1 MGISD
6 HLGKTKTFSS
16 DCLVTEKKTHKK
28 NHIENAANFLNFLR
42 EIKDHFSQVD
52 VLFNAFTLSP
62 LNGVSSR
69 FFLNHIDKWKLIYE
83 FQHIQKNNVEWNIFM
98 ALEHELKDKI

>member
-1 MGISD
+1 M
-6 HLGKTKTFSS
+6 LQFSELS
-16 DCLVTEKKTHKK
+16 KRNKGP
-28 NHIENAANFLNFLR
+28 F
-42 EIKDHFSQVD
+42 FSQVD
-52 VLFNAFTLSP
+52 VFFNAFTLSP

-98 ALEHELKDKI
+98 ALEHELKDKS